1 MAAIFVA
8 AAAGA
13 AVAPSE
19 AAYSGPT
26 AASKIDGSSRHTV
39 KEAGGVIAHWTVSRR
54 LSIFDT
60 LSDRESFASVQ
71 WHSPVNGVRRPH
83 YGLRALNP
91 RGLRWGLDHG
101 FAEIVNVIFKG

>member
-1 MAAIFVA
+1 MCRVEFSKIGKHDVTFIREMSAPEGNQIVSTFVA

-13 AVAPSE
+13 AVAPSD

-54 LSIFDT
+54 L
-60 LSDRESFASVQ
+60 
-71 WHSPVNGVRRPH
+71 
-83 YGLRALNP
+83 
-91 RGLRWGLDHG
+91 
-101 FAEIVNVIFKG
+101 

>member
-1 MAAIFVA
+1 MLSWASAPEGNQMVSTFVA

-54 LSIFDT
+54 L
-60 LSDRESFASVQ
+60 
-71 WHSPVNGVRRPH
+71 
-83 YGLRALNP
+83 
-91 RGLRWGLDHG
+91 
-101 FAEIVNVIFKG
+101 

>member
-1 MAAIFVA
+1 MVSTFVA

-13 AVAPSE
+13 AVASSE

-54 LSIFDT
+54 L
-60 LSDRESFASVQ
+60 
-71 WHSPVNGVRRPH
+71 
-83 YGLRALNP
+83 
-91 RGLRWGLDHG
+91 
-101 FAEIVNVIFKG
+101 

>member
-1 MAAIFVA
+1 MSLVEILADNKISVMLSCASAPEGNQMVSTFVA

-54 LSIFDT
+54 L
-60 LSDRESFASVQ
+60 
-71 WHSPVNGVRRPH
+71 
-83 YGLRALNP
+83 
-91 RGLRWGLDHG
+91 
-101 FAEIVNVIFKG
+101 